1 MNDTLAM
8 GAIDF
13 CYEHNVRIPE
23 QMSMISFDYELI
35 GQRTTPAVTSVVV
48 SPYEVGR
55 KAAELFLQRQQ
66 HPAAPPQQVN
76 VAYRLAVRQTT
87 APLSIGGPAGTDGAK

>member
-1 MNDTLAM
+1 M
-8 GAIDF
+8 GAINF
-13 CYEHNVRIPE
+13 CYEHNIRIPE
-23 QMSMISFDYELI
+23 QISMISFDYELV

-55 KAAELFLQRQQ
+55 KAAELFLRRQQ
-66 HPAAPPQQVN
+66 HPEAPPQQVN

-87 APLSIGGPAGTDGAK
+87 APLSTREPTGTDKAR